1 MNREQILDAFRS
13 LAHSQGF
20 YGRLL
25 EQIDSVDEETRE
37 DFLSDLES
45 RNFRDVVDL
54 VMWIEG

>member
-13 LAHSQGF
+13 LARSQGF

-37 DFLSDLES
+37 AFLSDLES
-45 RNFRDVVDL
+45 RKFRNVVDL

>member
-13 LAHSQGF
+13 LARSQGF

-37 DFLSDLES
+37 AFLSDLES

>member
-13 LAHSQGF
+13 LAMSQGF

-25 EQIDSVDEETRE
+25 KQINDVDEETRE
-37 DFLSDLES
+37 AFLSDLES
-45 RNFRDVVDL
+45 RNFSNVVDL

>member
-13 LAHSQGF
+13 LARSQGF

-37 DFLSDLES
+37 AFLSDLES
-45 RNFRDVVDL
+45 RKFRNVVDL
-54 VMWIEG
+54 VMWVEE

>member
-13 LAHSQGF
+13 LARSQGF

-25 EQIDSVDEETRE
+25 EQIDSVDEETR
-37 DFLSDLES
+37 DAFLTDLEN

>member
-45 RNFRDVVDL
+45 RHFRDVVDL
-54 VMWIEG
+54 VMWVEG

>member
-13 LAHSQGF
+13 LARSQGF

-25 EQIDSVDEETRE
+25 KQIGSVDEETRE
-37 DFLSDLES
+37 AFLSDLES

>member
-13 LAHSQGF
+13 LARSQGF

-25 EQIDSVDEETRE
+25 ERIDSVDEETRE
-37 DFLSDLES
+37 AFLSDLES
-45 RNFRDVVDL
+45 RNFGDVVDL

>member
-13 LAHSQGF
+13 LASSQGF

-37 DFLSDLES
+37 AFLSDLES

>member
-13 LAHSQGF
+13 LARSQGF

-25 EQIDSVDEETRE
+25 QQIDSVDEETRE
-37 DFLSDLES
+37 AFLSDLES